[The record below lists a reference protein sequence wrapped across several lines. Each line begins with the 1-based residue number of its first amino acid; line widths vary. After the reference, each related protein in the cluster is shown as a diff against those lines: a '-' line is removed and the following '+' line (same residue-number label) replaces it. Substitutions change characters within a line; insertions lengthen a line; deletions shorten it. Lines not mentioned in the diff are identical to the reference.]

1 LEEENDV
8 KMIRMMSVALLC
20 WLAAPVIFGQTQ
32 EAPKTLAETYNQLLN
47 IAERQ
52 IVGAADAMPAD
63 KYNFAPTQG
72 DFQGVRTFAE
82 QVKHLTE
89 ANYGFFQGWNVPG
102 AVKRDDIEK
111 LTSKD
116 DLLKALRDSYAY
128 AHKAIDTLTPSNYLE
143 SSSFG
148 PAKSTRAGAAAFCVA
163 HSMDHY
169 GQMVEYLRMNGIVPP
184 ASRKS

>member
-1 LEEENDV
+1 MKL
-8 KMIRMMSVALLC
+8 IRMFSIALLC
-20 WLAAPVIFGQTQ
+20 CLAVPLTFAQTQ
-32 EAPKTLAETYNQLLN
+32 EAPKTLAETYNQLMN
-47 IAERQ
+47 IAESQ
-52 IVGAADAMPAD
+52 IVGAAEAMPAD

-72 DFQGVRTFAE
+72 DYQGVRTFAD

-89 ANYGFFQGWNVPG
+89 ANYGFFLSWNVPG
-102 AVKRDDIEK
+102 VIKRDEIEK

-116 DLLKALRDSYAY
+116 DLVKALKDSYVY
-128 AHKAIDTLTPSNYLE
+128 AHKAVDTLTPANYLE
-143 SSSFG
+143 PSGFG
-148 PAKSTRAGAAAFCVA
+148 PIKTTRAGVAAFSVA